1 MQKEE
6 NAPTPPVIWAR
17 PERPARGPQPSLTRD
32 QIARAAID
40 IADAE
45 GIEAVSM
52 RKVAAKVG
60 AGTMSLYRYVS
71 RKDDLID
78 LMGDAAMAEL
88 DLPETPSGDWRADT
102 VEIAKRNRDLYL
114 RHPWAVTLG
123 LARPSLGPNQ
133 LRVLEY
139 ALRVLDGL
147 GLGIDDMMGIGG
159 TLSAYVRGFVQA
171 ELAEAEAQR
180 RTGMNEEQWRLTMRP
195 YVVSLLDSG
204 RYPMLSRVIVEGE
217 DPDLDVAFEQGV
229 NRILDGLLLGLGI
242 DPAPGHTPR
251 SRPSK
256 TARDG
261 RRSVTP

>member
-1 MQKEE
+1 MREDQT
-6 NAPTPPVIWAR
+6 AQPAPVIWAR
-17 PERPARGPQPSLTRD
+17 PERPARGPQPSLRRD
-32 QIARAAID
+32 QIARAAIE

-78 LMGDAAMAEL
+78 LMGDAVMAEL
-88 DLPETPSGDWRADT
+88 DLPEEPSGDWRADT
-102 VEIAKRNRDLYL
+102 VEIAKRNRALYL

-147 GLGIDDMMGIGG
+147 GLGIDDLMGIGS
-159 TLSAYVRGFVQA
+159 TLSAYVRGYVQA
-171 ELAEAEAQR
+171 ELAEVEAQR
-180 RTGMNEEQWRLTMRP
+180 RTGMDEDQWRLMMRP
-195 YVVSLLDSG
+195 YVESLLESG
-204 RYPMLSRVIVEGE
+204 RYPMLTRVIVEGE

-242 DPAPGHTPR
+242 DPASAAAAR
-251 SRPSK
+251 SRPPQPPK
-256 TARDG
+256 RQPRA
-261 RRSVTP
+261 

>member
-1 MQKEE
+1 MQEDQT
-6 NAPTPPVIWAR
+6 APRPPVIWAR
-17 PERPARGPQPSLTRD
+17 PERKARGPQPSLTRD
-32 QIARAAID
+32 QIARAAIE

-78 LMGDAAMAEL
+78 LMGDAVVAEL

-102 VEIAKRNRDLYL
+102 VEIAKRNRALYL

-147 GLGIDDMMGIGG
+147 GLGIDDIMGIGA
-159 TLSAYVRGFVQA
+159 TLSAFVRGFVQA
-171 ELAEAEAQR
+171 ELAEVEAQR
-180 RTGMNEEQWRLTMRP
+180 RTGMNEDEWRLTMRP
-195 YVVSLLDSG
+195 YVESLLESG
-204 RYPMLSRVIVEGE
+204 RYPMLTRLIVEGT
-217 DPDLDVAFEQGV
+217 DPDLDVAFQQGV

-242 DPAPGHTPR
+242 EPSSGAAPR

-256 TARDG
+256 TAPAG
-261 RRSVTP
+261 RRSVGS